1 MNFKQIGART
11 HGAII
16 VMTLAAA
23 LLAGCGTEP
32 NSTTSVQLG
41 SIPYKFSAPSDLAEK
56 LSVEDVENSEW
67 VQGFYD
73 AGGFTFK
80 FVSYKP
86 ASGQKAGFMGVYYMP
101 EERFDATL
109 NPNEPPAYG
118 TEVIREN
125 GAVLSIAGPQDSI
138 FEPTTKD
145 GKNITTLYDLIYKS
159 SSYQKSNHMK
169 TEQITG
175 CYVAT
180 LSKDKYSLHITRQNG
195 IYISADIAFENA
207 EKDSSQ
213 GAFYGKFSNEILS
226 GTYFFSSEGMSS
238 RRELFFKRER
248 KSFYSGFGPVE
259 VEGDFERLA
268 RPLALTW
275 DKSYRYELSTNCPTN

>member
-1 MNFKQIGART
+1 MNFKQISARA

-23 LLAGCGTEP
+23 LLAGCGAEP

-41 SIPYKFSAPSDLAEK
+41 SIPYAFFAPSDLTEK
-56 LSVEDVENSEW
+56 LSAEDVENSEW

-73 AGGFTFK
+73 AGGYAFK
-80 FVSYKP
+80 FVSYTP
-86 ASGQKAGFMGVYYMP
+86 ASGEKVGFMGVYYMP
-101 EERFDATL
+101 EDRFDAAQ

-138 FEPTTKD
+138 FDPTTKD
-145 GKNITTLYDLIYKS
+145 GENITALYELIYKS
-159 SSYQKSNHMK
+159 SSYRNLESRK

-175 CYVAT
+175 CYLAS
-180 LSKDKYSLHITRQNG
+180 LSKDKYSLRITHQNG
-195 IYISADIAFENA
+195 IYVSAEIAFENA
-207 EKDSSQ
+207 QKDSSR
-213 GAFYGKFSNEILS
+213 GAFYGKFSDGILS
-226 GTYFFSSEGMSS
+226 GTYFFSSEGMNS
-238 RRELFFKRER
+238 RRELFFKRDG
-248 KSFYSGFGPVE
+248 KGFYSGFGPVE
-259 VEGDFERLA
+259 VVGDFERLV

-275 DKSYRYELSTNCPTN
+275 DKSYMYELSTNCPTD